1 MPRMNLDWPAQLK
14 ACQVR
19 IAELENKIESLRL
32 EIQSH
37 WDRELDATS
46 ALRMLAINE
55 QSLEYAQIHKQQI
68 EIRLVDHVTMPQQPR
83 PDFDKLRERCDL
95 MLARANEA
103 FDAHSNG
110 QAATG

>member
-19 IAELENKIESLRL
+19 IAELEDKIESLRL
-32 EIQSH
+32 EIQDR
-37 WDRELDATS
+37 WDREMDATY

-68 EIRLVDHVTMPQQPR
+68 EIRLADHATMPT
-83 PDFDKLRERCDL
+83 
-95 MLARANEA
+95 AT
-103 FDAHSNG
+103 
-110 QAATG
+110 AAGL